1 MDPEIDVMKA
11 LNLIWDKVCAIE
23 ERVNAN
29 EKVLMDDLIGG
40 IQELHGIGE
49 KTQRIQGLGQKYGEK
64 FAPFGGALKR
74 LIGDQDPMEAIDSSM
89 EGLRGTDGFDE
100 EAHVNEILSNI
111 MGLAQDLKD
120 YHASTEAKEK
130 AGGDTGAPVDSP
142 AVQIEKEVTV
152 EKPKDS
158 GPPKGKKVPNFWEN
172 R

>member
-11 LNLIWDKVCAIE
+11 LNLIWEKLCALE
-23 ERVNAN
+23 ERVEGN
-29 EKVLMDDLIGG
+29 ERVLMDDLIGG

-49 KTQRIQGLGQKYGEK
+49 KTQRIQSLGQKYGEK

-74 LIGDQDPMEAIDSSM
+74 LLGDQDPMEAIDASM
-89 EGLRGTDGFDE
+89 EGLRGTEGFDE

-120 YHASTEAKEK
+120 YHAATEAKEK
-130 AGGDTGAPVDSP
+130 TGTPDSVPV
-142 AVQIEKEVTV
+142 AIEKEVTI
-152 EKPKDS
+152 EKPKES